1 MVAYAHAGQNHLDDF
16 LAVITAR
23 LKGYEIKR
31 VPRLPDELAE
41 NDIAIDIGQ
50 KWDGERYF
58 DHHHD
63 SSLPCSAALL
73 WEAWSE
79 DRLCGAL
86 AESDALEDLNLA
98 DTKVGILGLPES
110 RRPDRIQLRALLE
123 AEPALLQ
130 DTEACR
136 AVLEV
141 FAVAKNLREF
151 VERCY
156 ADPRLQPI
164 LQAQLQRTLAAEREE
179 ERLIQ
184 GVEVREV
191 GGVRIGVSREP
202 LARAVQ
208 RAFES
213 LQVDALI
220 APNEREPDKVSV
232 VRDSQGRYGDRTVS
246 ELFPALAERATFR
259 HAAGFMMVCAL
270 SVDEALALLG

>member
-1 MVAYAHAGQNHLDDF
+1 MIAYAHAGQNHLDDF

-31 VPRLPDELAE
+31 VPKLPEPLGE
-41 NDIAIDIGQ
+41 TDIAIDIGEM
-50 KWDGERYF
+50 WDGERYF

-73 WEAWSE
+73 WEAWSA
-79 DRLCGAL
+79 DRLCDAL
-86 AESDALEDLNLA
+86 AESEALEDLNLA
-98 DTKVGILGLPES
+98 DTRVGIAGLPES
-110 RRPDRIQLRALLE
+110 RRPERVHLRALLE
-123 AEPALLQ
+123 SEQALLQ
-130 DTEACR
+130 DPEACR

-141 FAVAKNLREF
+141 FAAAESLREF

-156 ADPRLQPI
+156 ADPSLQPI

-179 ERLIQ
+179 ERLIR
-184 GVEVREV
+184 GIEVREWN
-191 GGVRIGVSREP
+191 GIRIGVSREP

-208 RAFES
+208 RAFEA

-232 VRDSQGRYGDRTVS
+232 VRDSQGRYGDRTVW

-259 HAAGFMMVCAL
+259 HNAGFMMVVAL
-270 SVDEALALLG
+270 SVEEALALLG